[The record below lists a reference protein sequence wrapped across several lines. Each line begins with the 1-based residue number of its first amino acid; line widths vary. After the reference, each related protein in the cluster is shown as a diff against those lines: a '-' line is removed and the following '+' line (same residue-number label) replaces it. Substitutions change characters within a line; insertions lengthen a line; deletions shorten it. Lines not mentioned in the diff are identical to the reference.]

1 MNAVILA
8 GIAQDKGPQIVGE
21 KVGVARIHKSL
32 NSEHITEQLAT
43 IKHAYQAD
51 EQDYMYVDHWRR
63 SAQARSHCSASIL
76 HKILGSDVVT
86 RAI

>member
-8 GIAQDKGPQIVGE
+8 GIVQAQRVGE

-32 NSEHITEQLAT
+32 NSEHITEQSAT
-43 IKHAYQAD
+43 IKHAHQAG
-51 EQDYMYVDHWRR
+51 EQDYMYVEHWRR
-63 SAQARSHCSASIL
+63 SVQTRSHCPASIL
-76 HKILGSDVVT
+76 HKILGSDAVT